1 MVLNMPQIAPD
12 TSRPLELQ
20 ELTEQFRSQIVGSGL
35 SLKVGPEQ
43 FRIPRR
49 RSQTLQTLVP
59 ALTIRCSPGA
69 QPVVAHQK
77 AFLLDAGAE
86 RGHGAWR
93 LSAHIG
99 VMAATGHEGEG
110 IRVPL
115 HETGSDRGDVGQMG
129 AAMEGIVTDHGVAW
143 RQHRPLT
150 TTDLPKQILDCIPH
164 RTQMHR
170 DVGSIGNK
178 SPLRVEQSTG
188 EIQSL
193 ADIHRAT
200 GLAKP
205 FTHALGNLH
214 ETVMEEAEIH
224 RVWQRILLGTC
235 AAGPGP
241 GRHLPIGD
249 GHCLQNH
256 TAVVQ
261 QPGHPPRLE
270 NNPCGGIQDQRRTLQ
285 LLITWQ
291 LSTLQH
297 GHLTPA
303 LVFPVNSGLLNLV
316 R

>member
-1 MVLNMPQIAPD
+1 MI
-12 TSRPLELQ
+12 
-20 ELTEQFRSQIVGSGL
+20 GSGL
-35 SLKVGPEQ
+35 SLKVSPEQ

-59 ALTIRCSPGA
+59 ALTIRCSADA

-93 LSAHIG
+93 QSAHIA
-99 VMAATGHEGEG
+99 VMAATGHKGEG

-129 AAMEGIVTDHGVAW
+129 AAMEGIVADHGVAW
-143 RQHRPLT
+143 HQRLPLT
-150 TTDLPKQILDCIPH
+150 TTDLPKQILDRIPH

-170 DVGSIGNK
+170 DVWRIGNE
-178 SPLRVEQSTG
+178 SPLRVEKSTG

-200 GLAKP
+200 GLAQP

-214 ETVMEEAEIH
+214 ETVMEKTEIH
-224 RVWQRILLGTC
+224 RVRQRILMGPC

-241 GRHLPIGD
+241 GRHVLICD
-249 GHCLQNH
+249 GRGLQKH
-256 TAVVQ
+256 AAVVQ
-261 QPGHPPRLE
+261 QPGQPPRFQHDARR
-270 NNPCGGIQDQRRTLQ
+270 GIQDQRRSLQ
-285 LLITWQ
+285 LLITRQ

-297 GHLTPA
+297 RHHRPA
-303 LVFPVNSGLLNLV
+303 LVFPVNSRSLNLI